1 MTRQVWLAERPHND
15 LPFLP
20 PAHSVIETRAVLKSC
35 RRRPKGRRFQRQT
48 ASVYLK
54 QLAEV
59 GVLTELDAGKEKLFI
74 HPKLMKLLS
83 RDAND
88 FEKYAM

>member
-1 MTRQVWLAERPHND
+1 M
-15 LPFLP
+15 
-20 PAHSVIETRAVLKSC
+20 
-35 RRRPKGRRFQRQT
+35 
-48 ASVYLK
+48 
-54 QLAEV
+54 
-59 GVLTELDAGKEKLFI
+59 LTELDAGKEKLFI